1 MGRSEK
7 FVIIFLNMGLIPPGR
22 LFMILNGFKAVL
34 IIVLALLLNR
44 VAFAVEV
51 VELPPEELAQES
63 VLPIFDKPDVVRN
76 RSVVTAKRFDADIFY
91 GYAMTEP
98 IANVSK
104 VGLGVY
110 YNLNE
115 EHALGLLFTTNATG
129 TSDYAKQIEK
139 QFSLD
144 FSRAPM
150 PKNVTML
157 DYNLKVFYGK
167 MSLSKSVVFNTILFG
182 SASAGMVQYEHKSY
196 PAVAFGIGQKFFFT
210 RNWAFRFDMR
220 LYANQGPIP
229 FLGGGKLRN
238 PLPGGVSKP
247 TFDEFQERVI
257 YTTNLDV
264 GLSYLF

>member
-1 MGRSEK
+1 MPCEK
-7 FVIIFLNMGLIPPGR
+7 FAITFTNLGLFPLGR
-22 LFMILNGFKAVL
+22 FCMILNGLKAVL

-44 VAFAVEV
+44 TAFAAEV

-63 VLPIFDKPDVVRN
+63 VLPVFDKPDVVRN
-76 RSVVTAKRFDADIFY
+76 RSVVTAQRFDMDLFY

-104 VGLGVY
+104 IGLGVY
-110 YNLNE
+110 YNFNE
-115 EHALGLLFTTNATG
+115 DHALGLIFTNNLAG

-144 FSRAPM
+144 FNRAPM
-150 PKNVTML
+150 PKNVVMA

-182 SASAGMVQYEHKSY
+182 SGSAGIVQYEHKSY
-196 PAVAFGIGQKFFFT
+196 PAVAVGLGQKFFFT
-210 RNWAFRFDMR
+210 RNWAFRFDIR

-229 FLGGGKLRN
+229 FLAGGKLRE
-238 PLPGGVSKP
+238 PLPSGVTRP
-247 TFDEFQERVI
+247 TFDEFQERLI
-257 YTTNLDV
+257 FTTNLDV